1 MIKNNSTVRVSCHCG
16 SIQLDVFLANGLEE
30 IIRCNCSLCSRGKGF
45 AMVCVPSEDLK
56 IIEGNESITE
66 YIFNTTTS
74 PHNFCIVCGIH
85 THHQSRSRPDK
96 ICINV
101 ACIDGVNVKDY
112 NNVIDF
118 DGINHPRD
126 L

>member
-16 SIQLDVFLANGLEE
+16 SIQLDVFLPNGLEE
-30 IIRCNCSLCSRGKGF
+30 IIRCNCSICSRGKGF
-45 AMVCVPSEDLK
+45 AMVCVPSENLK

-66 YIFNTTTS
+66 YIFNTATS

-118 DGINHPRD
+118 DGINHPQD

>member
-16 SIQLDVFLANGLEE
+16 SIQLDVFLATGLEE
-30 IIRCNCSLCSRGKGF
+30 IIRCNCSICSRGKGF

-56 IIEGNESITE
+56 IIEGKESITE
-66 YIFNTTTS
+66 YIFNTATS

-101 ACIDGVNVKDY
+101 ACIDEVNVKDY

>member
-30 IIRCNCSLCSRGKGF
+30 IIRCNCSICSRGKGF
-45 AMVCVPSEDLK
+45 AMVCVPSEALK

-66 YIFNTTTS
+66 YIFNTATS
-74 PHNFCIVCGIH
+74 PHNFCIICGIH
-85 THHQSRSRPDK
+85 THHQSRSRPNK

>member
-66 YIFNTTTS
+66 YIFNTTSS

-85 THHQSRSRPDK
+85 MHHQSRSRPDK

>member
-16 SIQLDVFLANGLEE
+16 SIQLDVFLATGLEE
-30 IIRCNCSLCSRGKGF
+30 IIRCNCSICSRGKGF
-45 AMVCVPSEDLK
+45 AMVCVPSEALK

-66 YIFNTTTS
+66 YIFNTATS
-74 PHNFCIVCGIH
+74 SHNFCIVCGIH

-101 ACIDGVNVKDY
+101 ACIDEVNVKDY